1 MYIFTRFGYD
11 VLVLSEDDDC
21 MSILLS
27 PFASGLSHFL
37 TLLEINGPRYDT
49 HFFKNGFNTNKIIL
63 SNEHVYYMKHVDMF

>member
-27 PFASGLSHFL
+27 PFASGLTHFL
-37 TLLEINGPRYDT
+37 TLLEVNGSRYDT
-49 HFFKNGFNTNKIIL
+49 FFFKKMGLIQIKSL
-63 SNEHVYYMKHVDMF
+63 

>member
-27 PFASGLSHFL
+27 PFASGRSHFL
-37 TLLEINGPRYDT
+37 TLLEGNEPGYDT
-49 HFFKNGFNTNKIIL
+49 HFKK
-63 SNEHVYYMKHVDMF
+63 